1 MHDNQDMVKAFK
13 SKMLMCDVAKE
24 QEHQMAVRKHKDNI
38 SNDIEKQWE
47 EVEKQKM
54 KDYDEKLKAKL
65 EAEYIKK
72 MKNTK
77 DVKDQL
83 EEYKNNFIKGLKE
96 QMLEGELIKRQCDEE
111 NEREKLRALDR
122 MKKTQQVRE
131 DFKYANQELIKF

>member
-24 QEHQMAVRKHKDNI
+24 QEHQMAVKKHKEHI
-38 SNDIEKQWE
+38 QTDIEKQWE

-54 KDYDEKLKAKL
+54 MDYDDKLKAKL

-77 DVKDQL
+77 DVKD
-83 EEYKNNFIKGLKE
+83 
-96 QMLEGELIKRQCDEE
+96 
-111 NEREKLRALDR
+111 
-122 MKKTQQVRE
+122 
-131 DFKYANQELIKF
+131 

>member
-1 MHDNQDMVKAFK
+1 
-13 SKMLMCDVAKE
+13 
-24 QEHQMAVRKHKDNI
+24 MAVKKHKENI
-38 SNDIEKQWE
+38 MADIEKQWE

-54 KDYDEKLKAKL
+54 KDYDDKLKAKL

-96 QMLEGELIKRQCDEE
+96 
-111 NEREKLRALDR
+111 
-122 MKKTQQVRE
+122 
-131 DFKYANQELIKF
+131 